1 MRFEL
6 AALVVWTMLN
16 LATGERGYELN
27 AYQET
32 PGVYFEDLGHVTL
45 STTTWTIVVYVPVQ
59 MTGSEIIS
67 LQQYAQYI
75 DSTCAKLTVKRWTTC
90 SYFSETMDSKLRQ
103 IRNTQKLLF
112 DIVQESEKDKRQRR
126 GLFNFVGKVSKSL
139 FGTMDDDDA
148 QFYHDHIEHLEQGS
162 VTLTQLLK
170 EQLIVVKSTLGT
182 INESLTDVEY
192 NEQKMREGLTALQS
206 HVTTFGTQVENA
218 THLLSL
224 KITLEDHIVRA
235 LDAAQTT
242 LRNFDILVVRIAI
255 AQKGTLAPRVMSP
268 SMLLD
273 ALRNSSSLFPRDT
286 TLPFPLSK
294 DYIHVAYPLCE
305 VRVYIYEQRIGY
317 VISVPLVHKGTFNV
331 LKVIPIPVRI
341 DPEKFAYIDV
351 GESVLCIDQA
361 KQYYFSMTESQLAEC
376 KVMKPGQY
384 VCKHQRTLLSVAAVQ
399 SCAVMMLQRK
409 DTLPPICD
417 TGVVRLSHTMWTQLR
432 NNTWIYFAPH
442 PDTLTIAC
450 PNDKPLD
457 VTVRGTGKLCLYPG
471 CRGYSTAAIL
481 YGSALI
487 NIFSTYVQGDLL
499 SQISAPYTCCE
510 EAGVLVNLSQL
521 TLDWTHTRTITH
533 LGDLKHASRR
543 VSEILDEVSAQNW
556 KNSHTEYRNTH
567 SIPLTLVISIVF
579 IYLLY
584 KLHLWGRLSMVGW
597 SCRREMPPLQT
608 EAAPTVETRE
618 EENNDPTSPRDS
630 EGRLK
635 VTSTTPHSPTRTP
648 CSQPSKSYF

>member
-1 MRFEL
+1 MKFEL
-6 AALVVWTMLN
+6 AALVVWATLN
-16 LATGERGYELN
+16 LAAGEKGYELN
-27 AYQET
+27 TYQET

-59 MTGSEIIS
+59 KTGSEIIS

-75 DSTCAKLTVKRWTTC
+75 DSICAKLTVKRWTAC
-90 SYFSETMDSKLRQ
+90 GYFSDTMNSKLHQ
-103 IRNTQKLLF
+103 IRNTQKLLI
-112 DIVQESEKDKRQRR
+112 DIVQESEEDKRPRR

-162 VTLTQLLK
+162 ITLTQLLK

-182 INESLTDVEY
+182 INETLTDVEY
-192 NEQKMREGLTALQS
+192 NEQKMREGLNTLQS
-206 HVTTFGTQVENA
+206 HLTTFGTQIENA

-242 LRNFDILVVRIAI
+242 LRNLDILVESIAI

-268 SMLLD
+268 SMLLE
-273 ALRNSSSLFPRDT
+273 ALRNSSSFFPPDT

-317 VISVPLVHKGTFNV
+317 IISVPLVHKRTFNI

-341 DPEKFAYIDV
+341 DQEKFVYIDV

-376 KVMKPGQY
+376 KVLKPGQY
-384 VCKHQRTLLSVAAVQ
+384 VCKHQRTLLSVVAVE

-417 TGVVRLSHTMWTQLR
+417 TRVVRLSHTVWTQLR

-442 PDTLTIAC
+442 PNTLTIVC
-450 PNDKPLD
+450 PNGKPLD

-481 YGSALI
+481 YGSVLI
-487 NIFSTYVQGDLL
+487 NNFSTYVQGDLL
-499 SQISAPYTCCE
+499 SQVPAPYTCCE

-521 TLDWTHTRTITH
+521 TLDWTHTKTVTH
-533 LGDLKHASRR
+533 LDDLKHASRR
-543 VSEILDEVSAQNW
+543 VSEILDEVRAQNW

-567 SIPLTLVISIVF
+567 SILLTLVISIVF
-579 IYLLY
+579 IYVLY
-584 KLHLWGRLSMVGW
+584 KLYIWGRSSMIGW
-597 SCRREMPPLQT
+597 LCRREVPPLPT
-608 EAAPTVETRE
+608 ETTQTVETRE
-618 EENNDPTSPRDS
+618 EGNNDHTSLKDS
-630 EGRLK
+630 DGRLK
-635 VTSTTPHSPTRTP
+635 VTGTTPHSPTRTP
-648 CSQPSKSYF
+648 CSHPTKSYF